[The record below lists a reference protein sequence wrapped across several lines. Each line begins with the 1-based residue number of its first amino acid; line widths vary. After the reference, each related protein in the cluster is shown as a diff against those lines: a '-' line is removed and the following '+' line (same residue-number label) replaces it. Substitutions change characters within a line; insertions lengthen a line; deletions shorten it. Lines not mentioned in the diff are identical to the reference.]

1 MVYPNLSK
9 FTKQADII
17 AALNNTF
24 KYLDHQLNM
33 NHIYFDNILSQ
44 IIVQRFNLIKS
55 IPLIPKSRFWVLHL
69 PISTDIVCTK
79 IYDKRDELVFET
91 VNFPFLR
98 NCQFPVF
105 KMLMFLTLL

>member
-69 PISTDIVCTK
+69 PIPNDIVCTK
-79 IYDKRDELVFET
+79 I
-91 VNFPFLR
+91 
-98 NCQFPVF
+98 
-105 KMLMFLTLL
+105 